1 MIKRFIGAS
10 LLAITLGF
18 SASASAAVDGDAC
31 TFKLAANK
39 IYQTSSTA
47 KFTCTTLF
55 NGEALTINEI
65 YSRGYKVV
73 AFSDNA
79 SPKEL
84 FIIIEKQK

>member
-18 SASASAAVDGDAC
+18 SASVNAAVDGDAC

-55 NGEALTINEI
+55 NGEAFLNNAPSIFGFLQGN
-65 YSRGYKVV
+65 R
-73 AFSDNA
+73 AFQLVIFH
-79 SPKEL
+79 L
-84 FIIIEKQK
+84 F

>member
-1 MIKRFIGAS
+1 MIKRLISAS
-10 LLAITLGF
+10 LLTFTLGF
-18 SASASAAVDGDAC
+18 SFNASAAIDGDAC
-31 TFKLAANK
+31 AHKLYANK
-39 IYQTSSTA
+39 IYQTASTA

-65 YSRGYKVV
+65 YSKGYKVV

-84 FIIIEKQK
+84 FIIIEKQR